1 MVTSP
6 PPLPRAMTQIG
17 DNGLPGGVTVAN
29 VTVDDEQQARQRL
42 EEAMAEL
49 VAHPEGRALLLASAR
64 EQEPVKRAEL
74 AEVALAV
81 GGVDIGQQILDELS
95 DYRPANPAVHVPAS
109 IGLLHIGATAEALRW
124 ANAGLARCGAEHTE
138 EYQALIRTRLIA
150 RMFLGIP
157 RDDMDH
163 EAERSGDDTSAM
175 LTFSAV
181 LMYWPPSERA
191 AVIDRW
197 PELAEELPTD
207 DHRHII
213 EAFLRGDA
221 PWVNPLIRTRVSGV
235 FRASLGAYERF
246 AAEEGRDPGDPLTV
260 RQFGQRISTRGSGT
274 PWPPRPGDPC
284 WCGSGDAYVRCCG
297 I

>member
-1 MVTSP
+1 V
-6 PPLPRAMTQIG
+6 G
-17 DNGLPGGVTVAN
+17 DVAG
-29 VTVDDEQQARQRL
+29 DDEQRARRRL

-49 VAHPEGRALLLASAR
+49 VAHPEGRAMLLASAR

-95 DYRPANPAVHVPAS
+95 EYWPANPAVHVPAS

-124 ANAGLARCGAEHTE
+124 ANAGLARCGTEHTE

-163 EAERSGDDTSAM
+163 EAERSGDDTSSL

-181 LMYWPPSERA
+181 LMYWPPIERA
-191 AVIDRW
+191 MVINRW
-197 PELAEELPTD
+197 PDVAEELPTD

-221 PWVNPLIRTRVSGV
+221 PWVNPVIRTRVTGV
-235 FRASLGAYERF
+235 FRASLEAYERF
-246 AAEEGRDPGDPLTV
+246 ATEEGRDPGDPLTV

-274 PWPPRPGDPC
+274 PWPPLPGDPC
-284 WCGSGDAYVRCCG
+284 WCGSGDVYVSCCG

>member
-1 MVTSP
+1 VV
-6 PPLPRAMTQIG
+6 
-17 DNGLPGGVTVAN
+17 GVTVSG
-29 VTVDDEQQARQRL
+29 VTDDEQRARQRL
-42 EEAMAEL
+42 EAAMADL
-49 VAHPEGRALLLASAR
+49 VAHPDGRALLLASAR

-95 DYRPANPAVHVPAS
+95 EYRPVDPAVHVPAS

-124 ANAGLARCGAEHTE
+124 ANAGLARCGVEHTE

-157 RDDMDH
+157 RDELDH
-163 EAERSGDDTSAM
+163 EAERPGDAQSL

-181 LMYWPPSERA
+181 LMYWPPVERA
-191 AVIDRW
+191 AVIARY

-221 PWVNPLIRTRVSGV
+221 PWVNPVVRTRVTGV
-235 FRASLGAYERF
+235 FRASLEAYERF
-246 AAEEGRDPGDPLTV
+246 AVAEGRDPGDPLTV
-260 RQFGQRISTRGSGT
+260 RHFGQRVSTRGTGT
-274 PWPPRPGDPC
+274 PWPPDRDDNC
-284 WCGSGDAYVRCCG
+284 WCGSGDRYSNCCG

>member
-1 MVTSP
+1 
-6 PPLPRAMTQIG
+6 
-17 DNGLPGGVTVAN
+17 VAN
-29 VTVDDEQQARQRL
+29 VTLDDEQRARRRL
-42 EEAMAEL
+42 ETAMAEL
-49 VAHPEGRALLLASAR
+49 VAHPEGRAMLLASAR

-95 DYRPANPAVHVPAS
+95 ARRPADPAVHVPAS
-109 IGLLHIGATAEALRW
+109 IGLLHVGATAEALRW
-124 ANAGLARCGAEHTE
+124 ANAGLALCGADHAE

-150 RMFLGIP
+150 RMFLGMP
-157 RDDMDH
+157 RDAMDH
-163 EAERSGDDTSAM
+163 EAERPGDDVPSL

-181 LMYWPPSERA
+181 LMYWPPIERA
-191 AVIDRW
+191 AVIARW
-197 PELAEELPTD
+197 PDLVEELPTD

-221 PWVNPLIRTRVSGV
+221 PWVNPVIRTRVTGV
-235 FRASLGAYERF
+235 FRATLEAYERF

-260 RQFGQRISTRGSGT
+260 RQFGQRVSTRGTGT
-274 PWPPRPGDPC
+274 PWPPGPGDPC

>member
-1 MVTSP
+1 M
-6 PPLPRAMTQIG
+6 
-17 DNGLPGGVTVAN
+17 
-29 VTVDDEQQARQRL
+29 TVDEEQRARQRL
-42 EEAMAEL
+42 EAAMADL
-49 VAHPEGRALLLASAR
+49 VAHPEGRAMLLESAR

-95 DYRPANPAVHVPAS
+95 VARPADPAVHVPAS

-124 ANAGLARCGAEHTE
+124 ANAGIALCDKRHSD

-150 RMFLGIP
+150 RMFLGMP
-157 RDDMDH
+157 RDEMDH
-163 EAERSGDDTSAM
+163 EAEQPGGDTQSL

-181 LMYWPPSERA
+181 LMYWPPIERA
-191 AVIDRW
+191 AVIARYPD
-197 PELAEELPTD
+197 LAEELPTD

-221 PWVNPLIRTRVSGV
+221 PWVNPVIRTRVTGV
-235 FRASLGAYERF
+235 FRATLEAYERF
-246 AAEEGRDPGDPLTV
+246 SAEEGRDPADPLTV
-260 RQFGQRISTRGSGT
+260 RQFGQRVSTRGTGT
-274 PWPPRPGDPC
+274 PWPPGPGDPC